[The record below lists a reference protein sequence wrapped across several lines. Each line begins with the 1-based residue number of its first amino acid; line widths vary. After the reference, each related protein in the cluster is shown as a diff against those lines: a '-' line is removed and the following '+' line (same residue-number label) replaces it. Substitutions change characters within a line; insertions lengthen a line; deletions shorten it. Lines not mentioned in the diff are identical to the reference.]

1 MAQINSTPDTTAV
14 SRTGAADSGG
24 APVTPPAAPA
34 HRVAGG
40 FLDPHMLWK
49 SLPDALL
56 KFDPRVQVRNPVMF
70 VVEVGSVL
78 TTYSAIIHTSIFAW
92 TITVWLW
99 LTVLFANLAEAVAE
113 GRGKAQAETLRRT
126 KRETIARR
134 LIGWKPGDTA
144 YRVEDVPGTELTV
157 GDFVIVEAGQVI
169 PGDGDVVEGVASV

>member
-1 MAQINSTPDTTAV
+1 MANLKSTPTSTDLE
-14 SRTGAADSGG
+14 TGAADPSGDL
-24 APVTPPAAPA
+24 AATAAVQP

-56 KFDPRVQVRNPVMF
+56 KFDPRVQLKNPVMF

-99 LTVLFANLAEAVAE
+99 LTVLFA
-113 GRGKAQAETLRRT
+113 
-126 KRETIARR
+126 
-134 LIGWKPGDTA
+134 
-144 YRVEDVPGTELTV
+144 
-157 GDFVIVEAGQVI
+157 
-169 PGDGDVVEGVASV
+169 